1 MIFLWNKVKA
11 IVNYIVISWLTNWQ
25 PCILPLYL
33 HYNNETQLAKIE
45 KKNTEKS
52 QCWLLSGL
60 MTTQK
65 EVCDVVMLTVVLWY
79 VSVALYKMF
88 WCIFWGS
95 TAFAPCQAIAFDY
108 ICIACCSLSP
118 REEQWMTAC
127 KWNAGLTDAIFI
139 SSWKKCIW
147 DLNKGRRKDR
157 KLFELNMDSCMEI
170 MWCDTI
176 KYVKAA
182 ELNPH
187 IVKHTASMQI
197 LIFNA
202 THSSWI
208 KYSCVQTTNFLAGWT
223 LLSLY
228 FLRST
233 KANCSQTRIHAIS
246 LL

>member
-33 HYNNETQLAKIE
+33 HYNNETQLR
-45 KKNTEKS
+45 KS

-95 TAFAPCQAIAFDY
+95 TAFALCQAIAFDY

-157 KLFELNMDSCMEI
+157 KLFKLNMDSCMEI

-176 KYVKAA
+176 KCVKAA

-187 IVKHTASMQI
+187 IVKHTASMQM

-202 THSSWI
+202 TTLKLNKIFMCANNTFSSWLD
-208 KYSCVQTTNFLAGWT
+208 SA
-223 LLSLY
+223 
-228 FLRST
+228 
-233 KANCSQTRIHAIS
+233 
-246 LL
+246 